1 MPLYRMIEDDPR
13 WHLQTTLPTFD
24 VRLNPA
30 WSKPAVFKETEID
43 GLPVGFIGTDE
54 WFTDSV
60 DSESL
65 YRPGGAMHL
74 FFCAA
79 VLRAM
84 EKLDWI
90 PDVVHVNDWHTG
102 FLPVLMREKAGPR
115 WDGVASVFT
124 IHNLA
129 YQGEFGLEALDA
141 LDLPHSLFH
150 PDRVEAWGRVNFL
163 KAGCA
168 YSDRVNTV
176 SPNYAEEI
184 QTPEFGCALDGL
196 MRYLASQGRLS
207 GILNGIDTE
216 VFDPATDPHL
226 PARFSAQDPA
236 GKAKDKAYLLKELG
250 LPNLDDAPLF
260 GVVSRLSSQK
270 GLDLIVKAAEAMFG
284 LPVQLVI
291 QGLGDPAI
299 ADALRD
305 LERRFPENFRFVQ
318 KFDADL
324 AQRIYGGCDGFLMPS
339 AFEPCGLGQL
349 IAMRYGTVPVVRAT
363 GGLKD
368 TVFEGVNG
376 FTFERQEPLA
386 LVAAVARAAEAY
398 RNCDRWRNLMHA
410 GLTGDYTWDRSA
422 QKYAELY
429 EAARAERRVPVLSA

>member
-1 MPLYRMIEDDPR
+1 
-13 WHLQTTLPTFD
+13 
-24 VRLNPA
+24 
-30 WSKPAVFKETEID
+30 
-43 GLPVGFIGTDE
+43 
-54 WFTDSV
+54 
-60 DSESL
+60 
-65 YRPGGAMHL
+65 
-74 FFCAA
+74 
-79 VLRAM
+79 
-84 EKLDWI
+84 
-90 PDVVHVNDWHTG
+90 
-102 FLPVLMREKAGPR
+102 MREKASPR

-226 PARFSAQDPA
+226 PARFSAQEPA

-368 TVFEGVNG
+368 TVFEGING

-398 RNCDRWRNLMHA
+398 RNCDRWRDLMHA

-422 QKYAELY
+422 QRYAELY